1 VKHDPRWQGGRPAL
15 VACLLAVLFLIPP
28 AAPAHGA
35 GGAGPVGWP
44 STVLAGTGTAGY
56 TGDGAAG
63 VGAALDAPAGLAV
76 DSRGRVYIVDSDNA
90 AIRRVGTDG
99 AIGTFASTDF
109 TPYGVAVGADGTV
122 YVSGDGNVVSITPDA
137 RKTTTLLDGPG
148 AYYDV
153 AVGAGRE
160 VYAAAGTRGLKS
172 IAGDGAISTLLP
184 SGVNVTTVA
193 VDSSGRLCAAGDGKV
208 YRLAGGSVRAIVPG
222 VLPRQD
228 MYGLTALA
236 DGTFYFTSPVAKK
249 VFRLASDGTYTV
261 LADSTNGLAGPWGTA
276 LGPDGRL
283 YVSDFAGNR
292 VYAGPKP
299 ALQPDDPRL
308 AGIGVSFDLD
318 LDPPLLFAIGAFLI
332 ALGGLIVLRVHR

>member
-1 VKHDPRWQGGRPAL
+1 VKHDPRRQGGRPAL
-15 VACLLAVLFLIPP
+15 VACFLAVLFLIPH
-28 AAPAHGA
+28 APAH
-35 GGAGPVGWP
+35 GAGPVGWP

-56 TGDGAAG
+56 TGDGAAA
-63 VGAALDAPAGLAV
+63 VDAALDAPAGLAV

-99 AIGTFASTDF
+99 TIGTFASTDF
-109 TPYGVAVGADGTV
+109 TPYGVAVGTDGTV

-137 RKTTTLLDGPG
+137 RKTTALLAGSG

-153 AVGAGRE
+153 AVGAGRD
-160 VYAAAGTRGLKS
+160 VYAAAGTRGVKR
-172 IAGDGAISTLLP
+172 IADDGAISTLLP
-184 SGVNVTTVA
+184 SGANVTTVT
-193 VDSSGRLCAAGDGKV
+193 VDGSGRLYAAGDGKV
-208 YRLAGGSVRAIVPG
+208 YRLTGGSVRAIVPG
-222 VLPRQD
+222 GPPGQD
-228 MYGLTALA
+228 IHDLTAVA
-236 DGTFYFTSPVAKK
+236 DGTFYFTSPAAKK

-299 ALQPDDPRL
+299 ALQPDDPRF
-308 AGIGVSFDLD
+308 AGIGISFDVD

-332 ALGGLIVLRVHR
+332 ALGGLIVLRVRR